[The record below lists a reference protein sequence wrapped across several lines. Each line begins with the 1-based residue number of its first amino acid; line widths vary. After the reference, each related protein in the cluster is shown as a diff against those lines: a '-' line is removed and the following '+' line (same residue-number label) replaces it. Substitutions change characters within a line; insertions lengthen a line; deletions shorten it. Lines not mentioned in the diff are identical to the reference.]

1 MASQEFT
8 IEERMPNLNDYTRA
22 IGYSRYAGGE
32 MKEEWDE
39 VVRIAAKQARLG
51 HFTEPITI
59 EFHWYEPNTNRDVDN
74 VAFAKKFILD
84 GLQKAGVITND
95 NYKWVKGFSDHFHYD
110 GTAKVHVI
118 MTEIDPNVPD
128 QPITSTNDN
137 LRDRRKR

>member
-1 MASQEFT
+1 MASQELT
-8 IEERMPNLNDYTRA
+8 IGERMPNLNDYTRA

-51 HFTEPITI
+51 RFTEPITI

-84 GLQKAGVITND
+84 GLQKAGVIIND

-118 MTEIDPNVPD
+118 MTEVEPHGPTDTIPKM
-128 QPITSTNDN
+128 DN
-137 LRDRRKR
+137 RRK